1 VSLLYDKVPF
11 LADGATE
18 DDVLTAFL
26 AHVERQ
32 GLTLYPAQEEAI
44 LELVADRHVILATPT
59 GSGKS
64 LVALFAHFLALAQ
77 GERSIY
83 TAPIKALAN
92 EKFFALSRDFG
103 KDNVGLLTGDA
114 SINPGAPILC
124 ATAEILAS
132 MALREGAN
140 ADLGHVIMDEFHYY
154 SDKDRGVSW
163 QVPLLQLPH
172 VRFLLMSATLG
183 DVTLFEKDIEAR
195 TGAKVSTVRSDD
207 RPVPLHFDYRD
218 TPLHE
223 TLQKLVDGGKAPI
236 YLVNFTQRGAAEEAQ
251 NLMSVDFCSKEEKK
265 AIHEAAI
272 GTRFDS
278 PFGKDVQ
285 RYVRHGI
292 GLHHAG
298 LLPKYRLLV
307 EKLAQRG
314 LLKVISGTDT
324 LGVGVNVPIRTVV
337 FTKLCKYDG
346 EKTAILTVRDF
357 KQIAGRAGRRGFDT
371 EGLVVAQAPEHV
383 IENLRMEAKAAGD
396 PKKLRKMVRRKPP
409 EKGFVPWDK
418 AMFEKLVASRPEAL
432 VSRFSVSH
440 GMLLDVVT
448 REGGG
453 CMEMARL
460 VKSSH
465 ERLPE
470 KRKIARHAAS
480 LYKSLLDAKVLVLEP
495 RDDGEPENFGRTGSY
510 PALASEL
517 QLDFA
522 LNQPLALYLL
532 ETLPNLA
539 PELDTHALD
548 ILSVV
553 ESICENPEPILMR
566 QLDKAKELKMAEMK
580 MAGVPFEER
589 IAELEKV
596 ELFVPIREF
605 SYTTYNAF
613 RVIHP
618 WVIAHNVK
626 PKSIARDMIEQV
638 LSFNEYVREYGLERT
653 EGLLLRYL
661 TEVYKTLVQSVPDAQ
676 KTPALDEVVAYLGG
690 MVRQADSSLLDEWE
704 KMRDPAYFDALQKRD
719 EHALE
724 EATAAHTG
732 PFDITRDVASFTALV
747 RNASFALVRAL
758 ARHDLATA
766 RTLFD
771 NAELDEPAI
780 GASLE
785 AIVADHGRL
794 REDAEARSPKH
805 LAIEKGDFVWDLRQ
819 ALVGDEGPT
828 GYVIHAKVDLEGSRV
843 EGHVVLRVVSL
854 SS

>member
-1 VSLLYDKVPF
+1 VKNLYDKIPY
-11 LADGATE
+11 LDDGATT

-26 AHVERQ
+26 AHVESQ

-44 LELVADRHVILATPT
+44 LDLLADRHVILATPT

-64 LVALFAHFLALAQ
+64 LVALFAHFLALAE
-77 GERSIY
+77 GRRSIY

-92 EKFFALSRDFG
+92 EKFFALSRELG

-114 SINPGAPILC
+114 SINPDAPVLC
-124 ATAEILAS
+124 ATAEILTS
-132 MALREGAN
+132 MALRDGDQ

-163 QVPLLQLPH
+163 QIPLLELPH

-183 DVTLFEKDIEAR
+183 DVTFFENDIEKR
-195 TGAKVSTVRSDD
+195 TGAKVATVRSDE
-207 RPVPLHFDYRD
+207 RPVPLHFEYRD

-223 TLQKLVDGGKAPI
+223 TLQKLVEGGKSPV

-251 NLMSVDFCSKEEKK
+251 NLMSVDFCTKEEKK
-265 AIHEAAI
+265 AIHEAML

-285 RYVRHGI
+285 RFVRHGV

-396 PKKLRKMVRRKPP
+396 TKKLRKLVRKKPP
-409 EKGFVPWDK
+409 EKGFVHWDK
-418 AMFEKLVASRPEAL
+418 ATFEKLVESRPEPL

-440 GMLLDVVT
+440 GMLLDVLT
-448 REGGG
+448 RPGGG
-453 CMEMARL
+453 CMQMARL
-460 VKSSH
+460 VKRSH

-480 LYKSLLDAKVLVLEP
+480 LYASLLAAKVLVLEP
-495 RDDGEPENFGRTGSY
+495 RDDGEPENFGKSGLGPRLS
-510 PALASEL
+510 PDL

-539 PELDTHALD
+539 PELETHALD
-548 ILSVV
+548 VLSVV

-566 QLDKAKELKMAEMK
+566 QLDRKKESKMAEMK

-596 ELFVPIREF
+596 ELDPPIREF
-605 SYTTYNAF
+605 SYTTFNAF
-613 RVIHP
+613 RAIHP
-618 WVIAHNVK
+618 WVIGHNVK

-638 LSFNEYVREYGLERT
+638 LSFNEYVKEYGLERT

-661 TEVYKTLVQSVPDAQ
+661 SEVYKTLVQSVPDTA
-676 KTPALDEVVAYLGG
+676 KTAAVDEIVSYLGG
-690 MVRQADSSLLDEWE
+690 MIRQADSSLLDEWE
-704 KMRDPAYFDALQKRD
+704 KMRDPAYFEALRARD
-719 EHALE
+719 ESVLVKE
-724 EATAAHTG
+724 PEG
-732 PFDITRDVASFTALV
+732 PVDITTDRAAFTALV
-747 RNASFALVRAL
+747 RNAAFSLVRAL
-758 ARHDLATA
+758 ARRDLETA
-766 RTLFD
+766 KALFANPD
-771 NAELDEPAI
+771 LDEAAI
-780 GASLE
+780 ARACDE
-785 AIVADHGRL
+785 VEADHGPIRT
-794 REDAEARSPKH
+794 DTEARSPKH
-805 LAIEKGDFVWDLRQ
+805 LTVDVSDFAWDVWQ

-828 GYVIHAKVDLEGSRV
+828 GVRIHAKVDLEGSRL
-843 EGHVVLRVVSL
+843 EGRVVFRVL
-854 SS
+854 SIGA